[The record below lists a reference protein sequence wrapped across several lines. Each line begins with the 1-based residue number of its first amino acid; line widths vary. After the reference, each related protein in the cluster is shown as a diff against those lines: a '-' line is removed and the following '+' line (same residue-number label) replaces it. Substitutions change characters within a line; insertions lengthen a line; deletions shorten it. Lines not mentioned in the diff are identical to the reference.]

1 MGGSNGGGSRLARC
15 EVSINASRRL
25 PRRIMTIQQA
35 TSSARMGLPRQVS
48 LAGGKVVVLRTME
61 RWDRHEVTTFVRALP
76 PDALL
81 VMPMD
86 ITDEVAA
93 DEWIAAL
100 ESGRAFSVLACEGDR
115 LVGYAGLRR
124 GAAPWTQHLGEFS
137 LLVLS
142 GWPTIEL
149 GQHLCRELVG
159 VALDLGLRKIVTQMR
174 SDDEDARVI
183 FADIGFRPEA
193 LLVDQVIDEHAR
205 TYDLLIMSCTL
216 AGYSQPTPVH
226 AAVIDGEEESTVPD
240 LRDQQGLP
248 PSEPTRVPA
257 FAASLVGAPTA
268 TWVAEPEVLAEA
280 PVPAPPGRPR
290 RARRGYVVA
299 AAFGAVALLA
309 LGAVYL
315 TTSQGP
321 SRQSLVLGATAPLAV
336 SNTASL
342 QSTTFMSTHE
352 GSGAVFLPVARPAV
366 AVRVGV
372 DPGVIGTWFWCIES
386 SFGMPLADHYC
397 ATAGVPEPGTGE
409 FVAQTVLHVDPTW
422 PSDALY
428 FIQMYCE
435 GACVWH
441 VDAAPVQ

>member
-1 MGGSNGGGSRLARC
+1 
-15 EVSINASRRL
+15 
-25 PRRIMTIQQA
+25 
-35 TSSARMGLPRQVS
+35 
-48 LAGGKVVVLRTME
+48 
-61 RWDRHEVTTFVRALP
+61 
-76 PDALL
+76 
-81 VMPMD
+81 
-86 ITDEVAA
+86 
-93 DEWIAAL
+93 
-100 ESGRAFSVLACEGDR
+100 
-115 LVGYAGLRR
+115 
-124 GAAPWTQHLGEFS
+124 
-137 LLVLS
+137 
-142 GWPTIEL
+142 
-149 GQHLCRELVG
+149 VG

-183 FADIGFRPEA
+183 FSDVGFRPEA

-205 TYDLLIMSCTL
+205 TYDLLIMSRTL
-216 AGYSQPTPVH
+216 AEYSQPTQVQ
-226 AAVIDGEEESTVPD
+226 AQVDNDEESAPPDARDHSGVP
-240 LRDQQGLP
+240 P
-248 PSEPTRVPA
+248 PKPTRVPA

-280 PVPAPPGRPR
+280 PVPAPPGRPG

-309 LGAVYL
+309 LGAVYQ
-315 TTSQGP
+315 TTSHGR
-321 SRQSLVLGATAPLAV
+321 SRQLLVLGATAPANL
-336 SNTASL
+336 
-342 QSTTFMSTHE
+342 STTAPFPSIAFASTHE
-352 GSGAVFLPVARPAV
+352 GSGAVFLAVARPAV

-372 DPGVIGTWFWCIES
+372 DPGVVGTWFWCIES

-409 FVAQTVLHVDPTW
+409 LVAQTVLHVDPMW